1 MERSLAP
8 RLTPLLAAVLGAAP
22 VAAQDAGSDV
32 ADALGA
38 EVDQLKHTTDW
49 MAQGKDW
56 LIANGPAFAV
66 KLVVVVLILLAFSV
80 LAGIARRLV
89 RRILDSPRANFSQLL
104 EDFLVAMT
112 SRLVWILGV
121 LVALGQ
127 LGVDIVPL
135 LAGLGVA
142 GFILG
147 FAMQETLSNF
157 AAGLM
162 LLGYQPFDVGDVVT
176 VGGVTGKVMDLS
188 LVSTTILTPDNQRQV
203 VPNSKIWGDV
213 ITNVTAEDTRR
224 VDLVFGI
231 GYDDDIEQA
240 ERILA
245 DIVAKHDKV
254 LADPEPVVK
263 LHELADSSVNFVTRP
278 WCKTEDYWDVY
289 WDVTR
294 EVKRRFDAEGLSIP
308 YPQQDLHLHR
318 VDAA

>member
-89 RRILDSPRANFSQLL
+89 RKILDSPRANFSQLL

-245 DIVAKHDKV
+245 DILAKHDKV

>member
-89 RRILDSPRANFSQLL
+89 RKILDSPRANFSQLL

-263 LHELADSSVNFVTRP
+263 LHELADSSVNFITRP